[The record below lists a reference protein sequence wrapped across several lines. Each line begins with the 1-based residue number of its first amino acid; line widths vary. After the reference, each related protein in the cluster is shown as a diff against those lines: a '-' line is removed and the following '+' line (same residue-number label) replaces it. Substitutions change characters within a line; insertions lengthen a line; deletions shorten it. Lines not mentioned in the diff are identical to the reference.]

1 MNIAES
7 AIQNLATADVAI
19 RGGLRAENENAIV
32 RYCMLSEERLVG
44 PAAGDEGVFRHYY
57 YSPTY
62 ITVADIHYRVVAS
75 VPDLSVVRGE
85 TTNQAPLNGGV
96 AQYNAD
102 GGVRFLRM
110 YLVLNRANDN
120 ILWGTLQLAQVLVD
134 LERNEEAAGEFA
146 ENRPVIRLREAKDF
160 GLEEAIAGGLRTL
173 TNIALGDQEVW

>member
-32 RYCMLSEERLVG
+32 RYCMLTEERLVG

-62 ITVADIHYRVVAS
+62 ITVADVHYRVVAS
-75 VPDLSVVRGE
+75 VPDLSI
-85 TTNQAPLNGGV
+85 AH
-96 AQYNAD
+96 YNAD

-110 YLVLNRANDN
+110 YLILNRANDN
-120 ILWGTLQLAQVLVD
+120 VTWGTLQLAQVLVD

-160 GLEEAIAGGLRTL
+160 GLEEAIAGGLHTL

>member
-32 RYCMLSEERLVG
+32 RYCMLTEERLVG

-62 ITVADIHYRVVAS
+62 ITVADVHYRVVAS
-75 VPDLSVVRGE
+75 VPDLSV
-85 TTNQAPLNGGV
+85 AH
-96 AQYNAD
+96 YNAD

-110 YLVLNRANDN
+110 YLILNRANDN
-120 ILWGTLQLAQVLVD
+120 VTWGTLQLAQVLVD

-160 GLEEAIAGGLRTL
+160 GLEEAIAGGLHTL

>member
-32 RYCMLSEERLVG
+32 RYCMLTEERLVG

-62 ITVADIHYRVVAS
+62 ITVADVHYRLVAS
-75 VPDLSVVRGE
+75 VPDLSV
-85 TTNQAPLNGGV
+85 AH
-96 AQYNAD
+96 YNAD

-110 YLVLNRANDN
+110 YLILNRANDN
-120 ILWGTLQLAQVLVD
+120 IVWGTLQLAQVIVD

-160 GLEEAIAGGLRTL
+160 GLEEAIAGGLHTL